1 MDFRAAIF
9 DMDGT
14 LVDSQTAWKNC
25 YAKALASI
33 GFTLTEDEFAMLYRM
48 TSDEH
53 SEYFRRIY
61 GLQNHDGI
69 ISFET
74 LIDNFNNDIKNQY
87 ALEINEKTNALK
99 YIKTLHDKGIS
110 MCVATLSSIE
120 LAKSVLTRL
129 GISPFLK
136 FIITGDDVGRSKKFP
151 DIYLAAAKKLGCSPH
166 ETAVFED
173 CPTAIQT
180 AYNAGFIVCG
190 VAEPHQD
197 HSEVHSHCRLRINC
211 FSEII

>member
-1 MDFRAAIF
+1 
-9 DMDGT
+9 
-14 LVDSQTAWKNC
+14 
-25 YAKALASI
+25 
-33 GFTLTEDEFAMLYRM
+33 M

-61 GLQNHDGI
+61 DLQNHDGK

-74 LIDNFNNDIKNQY
+74 LMHNLNADIKNQY
-87 ALEINEKTNALK
+87 ALEIKEKSNALNYVK
-99 YIKTLHDKGIS
+99 RLHDKKIP
-110 MCVATLSSIE
+110 MCVATLSSVE
-120 LAKSVLTRL
+120 LAESVLTRL
-129 GISPFLK
+129 GFMQYLK

-190 VAEPHQD
+190 VAEPNQD
-197 HSEVHSHCRLRINC
+197 HSEVHSHCRLLINH
-211 FSEII
+211 FSEML